1 MEMAHGISVN
11 TESKLVKFVSRVK
24 YANYAIKYLPFR
36 NPLDGF
42 LCLLDEFHVNWYIS
56 SNYLHIIKIPDKFCI
71 LQYFQWKI
79 HFQIEL
85 CLYLIVQLL

>member
-36 NPLDGF
+36 NPLDWF
-42 LCLLDEFHVNWYIS
+42 LCLLDEFHVKNMLMHKCSEVLVQIV
-56 SNYLHIIKIPDKFCI
+56 
-71 LQYFQWKI
+71 
-79 HFQIEL
+79 HF
-85 CLYLIVQLL
+85 